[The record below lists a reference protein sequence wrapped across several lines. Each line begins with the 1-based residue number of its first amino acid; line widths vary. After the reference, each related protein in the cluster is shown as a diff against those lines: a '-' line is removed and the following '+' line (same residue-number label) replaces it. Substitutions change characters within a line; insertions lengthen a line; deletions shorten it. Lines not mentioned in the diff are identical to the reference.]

1 MKYKNTDISER
12 LIYDKGTH
20 RFSLDSEWV
29 ENNVKDIMRY
39 SSDIQLQDELDAQS
53 ELLYDWIYSVIPQSN
68 IPFVEYILAT
78 DKRCLKP
85 IYEALY
91 LILLSDLQG
100 NTTQARLYLGI
111 NFKSNSSL
119 DKETI
124 RASLLTEN
132 VKMKIENIPGN
143 LLTSRSFNNYMPKDR
158 YERWDY

>member
-1 MKYKNTDISER
+1 MKYKTTNYSDR

-20 RFSLDSEWV
+20 RFSLDAEWV
-29 ENNVKDIMRY
+29 EANVKDINRY
-39 SSDIQLQDELDAQS
+39 STDVQLQEELDAQS
-53 ELLYDWIYSVIPQSN
+53 ELLYDWIYSSIPLSN
-68 IPFVEYILAT
+68 INYVEYILA
-78 DKRCLKP
+78 KNEVCIKP

-100 NTTQARLYLGI
+100 NTTQARFYLGI
-111 NFKSNSSL
+111 NFKSNNAL

-143 LLTSRSFNNYMPKDR
+143 LLTTRSFGVILPKDR